1 MCNRFKFALITAIL
15 LNTLM
20 ILSGQ
25 SDKGN
30 LIEQKLSWAPVTGAW
45 GYEVLIREG
54 AEEIT
59 RERINQS
66 EYTFSLPPGEYE
78 FAIVVLNKFKKT
90 VSMTDWKPLII
101 KEAYQPVVRRFS
113 PEQVYQNRGETLTIK
128 AEVYQVREN
137 TQFFLTD
144 SSGKETPG
152 ILKEL
157 NNESV
162 VLEFPLN
169 ELAPDSYTLKAL
181 DSSGLSDTSEINT
194 LTVIAVSEPQIR
206 SVSEKR
212 LIQQQVY
219 PDIIVRG
226 KAFREG
232 ISARIFM
239 EDQQIIPYEIQWI
252 SEEEVRIALI
262 TGDIPP
268 GRYNL
273 EMTDPSGNSVIENR
287 AFIIDEAPLTQI
299 IREVPRE
306 DSFSIL
312 GGYDFTMNIRS
323 DIGEYDV
330 TPLGLGV
337 KVRQDLANRIFWRI
351 PGLRPL
357 GLELDMDWT
366 SMHYR
371 NADYNYNQTYI
382 GLHFTYTI
390 PLLKDWFI
398 LPAAGF
404 GMTSLHVRNEGESLQ
419 GELSS
424 ALTLSMGALKEYK
437 NGVLLE
443 FGLDYREN
451 YYTGGTLGNLYPW
464 VMGGYRF

>member
-1 MCNRFKFALITAIL
+1 MCNRFRFVLLTAIL
-15 LNTLM
+15 LNVLTA
-20 ILSGQ
+20 LSAQ
-25 SDKGN
+25 TEKDN
-30 LIEQKLSWAPVTGAW
+30 LIEQKLSWAPVSGAW

-54 AEEIT
+54 SEEII
-59 RERINQS
+59 REQINQS

-101 KEAYQPVVRRFS
+101 REAFQPVVRRFT
-113 PEQVYQNRGETLTIK
+113 PEQVYQNQGESLTIK
-128 AEVYQVREN
+128 AEVYQVRED
-137 TQFFLTD
+137 TEFFLVD

-152 ILKEL
+152 RLKEL
-157 NNESV
+157 NRESV
-162 VLEFPLN
+162 VLEFPLKD
-169 ELAPDSYTLKAL
+169 LAPDTYTLKAV
-181 DSSGLSDTSEINT
+181 DSSGLSDISEINT
-194 LTVIAVSEPQIR
+194 LRVVPVWEPQIR

-212 LIQQQVY
+212 LVQQQVY
-219 PDIIVRG
+219 PDIIIRG
-226 KAFREG
+226 KEFREG
-232 ISARIFM
+232 ISVRIFM
-239 EDQQIIPYEIQWI
+239 EDQLIIPYEVQWL
-252 SEEEVRIALI
+252 SEDEIRIALI
-262 TGDIPP
+262 TGDVRP
-268 GRYNL
+268 GRYDL
-273 EMTDPSGNSVIENR
+273 ELTDPSGSRAVENR
-287 AFIIDEAPLTQI
+287 AFIIDEAPLTQV

-312 GGYDFTMNIRS
+312 GGYDFTINLRS
-323 DIGEYDV
+323 DIGEYGV
-330 TPLGLGV
+330 TPIGLGL

-366 SMHYR
+366 SMPYR
-371 NADYNYNQTYI
+371 NADYNYNQTYL

-390 PLLKDWFI
+390 PLLKEWFI
-398 LPAAGF
+398 IPAAGF
-404 GMTSLHVRNEGESLQ
+404 GMTSLNVRRDGESLQ

-437 NGVLLE
+437 NGALLE